1 MIPSREELEQH
12 YDPKEVELL
21 ERIRVATQAIQNEAR
36 RSEVGKKL
44 IHGMWPDE
52 LERISKTHWIQTKE
66 RGMQLLKVNY
76 AQKRFYDDVIVSC
89 RKDKRPIRGIILK
102 ARQLGFST
110 FMQSW
115 MFDQCD
121 TNANRVAMTISYDDA
136 STEEL
141 FQKAKTIRDRQFFP
155 RGSKRERRAT
165 VEFDAPHS
173 STFYTRT
180 AGNAS
185 AGRGITIH
193 HLHCS
198 EVPMWPDPESVTVS
212 VHQSVPT
219 RPFTSIIWEST
230 AQGAMGLFYD
240 TWNAAEAGESDFVPF
255 FAPWF
260 WDPEYML
267 PFASKDHL
275 NKFMRSLSLEDED
288 YQQRFKLTP
297 EQMQWREHKIRND
310 LSGSY
315 AQFQQEF
322 PACAE
327 EAFLTTGSPVFNPK
341 AVRALQ
347 DHAVAPMWSGDI
359 FLTKTDE

>member
-1 MIPSREELEQH
+1 MIPPREDLEQH
-12 YDPKEVELL
+12 YDKSEVEVL
-21 ERIRVATQAIQNEAR
+21 EQIRAVTDAIRDDGQRNTIGR
-36 RSEVGKKL
+36 KL
-44 IHGMWPDE
+44 IRTLWPDE
-52 LERISKTHWIQTKE
+52 FERIAKTHWIATKE
-66 RGMQLLKVNY
+66 RGMQLLKPNY
-76 AQKRFYDDVIVSC
+76 AQQRFYKDVIQLC
-89 RKDKRPIRGIILK
+89 RERGVPIRGIILK

-115 MFDQCD
+115 MFEQCD
-121 TNANRVAMTISYDDA
+121 SFAYRVAMTISYDEG

-141 FQKAKTIRDRQFFP
+141 FQKSKTIRDRQFFP

-198 EVPMWPDPESVTVS
+198 EVPMWPDAEGVTVS

-240 TWNAAEAGESDFVPF
+240 QWNAAESGDSDFIPF

-260 WDPEYML
+260 WDHEYAL
-267 PFASKDHL
+267 PFTGSDHK
-275 NKFMRSLSLEDED
+275 NRFMRSLSLEDED
-288 YQQRFKLTP
+288 YMKRFKLTP
-297 EQMQWREHKIRND
+297 EQMAWREYKIRNE

-327 EAFLTTGSPVFNPK
+327 EAFLTTGSPVFNPR
-341 AVRALQ
+341 AVRNLQ
-347 DHAVAPMWSGDI
+347 EHVVAPLWSGDI
-359 FLTKTDE
+359 FLTKADS

>member
-1 MIPSREELEQH
+1 VILPREELELH
-12 YDPKEVELL
+12 YDKAEVEIL
-21 ERIRVATQAIQNEAR
+21 EDIKRVTGAIRDDKERTA
-36 RSEVGKKL
+36 VGRKL
-44 IHGMWPDE
+44 IRTLWPDE
-52 LERISKTHWIQTKE
+52 LERISKTHWIATKE
-66 RGMQLLKVNY
+66 RGMQLLKPNY
-76 AQKRFYDDVIVSC
+76 AQRKFYAAVIEESAKRVV
-89 RKDKRPIRGIILK
+89 PIRAIILK

-110 FMQSW
+110 FLQAW
-115 MFDQCD
+115 MFEQCD
-121 TNANRVAMTISYDDA
+121 TNAFRTAMTISYDET

-141 FQKAKTIRDRQFFP
+141 FQKTKTIRDRQYFP
-155 RGSKRERRAT
+155 RTSKRERRAA

-173 STFYTRT
+173 SVFFTRT

-230 AQGAMGLFYD
+230 ARGAMGLFYD
-240 TWNAAEAGESDFVPF
+240 SWNAAEAGDSDFIAF

-260 WDPEYML
+260 WDPEYVL
-267 PFASKDHL
+267 PFASDDHMR
-275 NKFMRSLSLEDED
+275 KFMRSLSGEDED
-288 YQQRFKLTP
+288 YMKRFALTP
-297 EQMQWREHKIRND
+297 EQMAWREYKIRNE

-341 AVRALQ
+341 AVRNLH
-347 DHAVAPMWSGDI
+347 DHIAAPQWQGDI
-359 FLTKTDE
+359 FLTKADQ